1 MNKRTTK
8 FIYIN
13 SRNTNRIIMSLLLI
27 VLISA
32 AIYRHPEEE
41 QMILSYAVAN
51 RLIVIDAGHGGE
63 DPGAVRPG
71 CLPEKDITL
80 AIAKKL
86 EKYLSEAG
94 AIVINLRQ
102 DDNDLAGEDFQGTL
116 SQRKRKDLTERIA
129 IANNQ
134 HADLFISIHI
144 NADPSPR
151 WYGAQTFYKIND
163 EASKQLAESI
173 QSELKQTLKN
183 TKREAKSGSYFL
195 IDRTKMPTVLVE
207 AGFISNPKEAAL
219 LQNDEY
225 QSQVAYAIYK
235 GIVKNE
241 SERLNNTN

>member
-1 MNKRTTK
+1 LINRTARL
-8 FIYIN
+8 IYIN
-13 SRNTNRIIMSLLLI
+13 TRNTNIILITLLLI

-32 AIYRHPEEE
+32 ALNRHPGEDR
-41 QMILSYAVAN
+41 MILSYAVAN

-102 DDNDLAGEDFQGTL
+102 DDKDLAGEDFQGSL
-116 SQRKRKDLTERIA
+116 SERKRKDLTERIA

-134 HADLFISIHI
+134 HADLFISIHV

-151 WYGAQTFYKIND
+151 WYGAQTFYKMND

-173 QSELKQTLKN
+173 QRELKQNLKN
-183 TKREAKSGSYFL
+183 TKREAKAGSYYL

-207 AGFISNPKEAAL
+207 VGFISNPQEAAL

-225 QSQVAYAIYK
+225 QSRVAYAIYQ

-241 SERLNNTN
+241 SERLQNGN